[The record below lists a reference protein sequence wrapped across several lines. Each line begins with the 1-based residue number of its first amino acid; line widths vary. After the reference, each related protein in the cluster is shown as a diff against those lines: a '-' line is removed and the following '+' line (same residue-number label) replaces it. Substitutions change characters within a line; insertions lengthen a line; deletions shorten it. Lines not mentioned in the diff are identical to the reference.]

1 MHPGIP
7 IAYAA
12 RHIYGPNEDPY
23 RASIASNAQATS
35 KQRRRRRRSAA
46 FLLPGRPRI
55 ALPRRRAA
63 AGR

>member
-7 IAYAA
+7 LAYAA
-12 RHIYGPNEDPY
+12 RHIYAPNEDPY
-23 RASIASNAQATS
+23 RASRPRRS

-46 FLLPGRPRI
+46 FLLPGRPRL
-55 ALPRRRAA
+55 ALFHRRTA

>member
-7 IAYAA
+7 LAYAA

-23 RASIASNAQATS
+23 RAPQGRRTA

-46 FLLPGRPRI
+46 FLLPGRPRL
-55 ALPRRRAA
+55 ALFQRRATS
-63 AGR
+63 GR

>member
-7 IAYAA
+7 LAYAA
-12 RHIYGPNEDPY
+12 RHIYSPNEDPY
-23 RASIASNAQATS
+23 RAAVGTGSS

-46 FLLPGRPRI
+46 SLTPRRPRF
-55 ALPRRRAA
+55 ALFHRRAA

>member
-12 RHIYGPNEDPY
+12 RHIYEPNQDPY
-23 RASIASNAQATS
+23 RASTVQTTS

-46 FLLPGRPRI
+46 FLLPGRPRL
-55 ALPRRRAA
+55 ALFHRRPAA
-63 AGR
+63 DR

>member
-7 IAYAA
+7 LAYAA
-12 RHIYGPNEDPY
+12 RHIYSPNEDRY
-23 RASIASNAQATS
+23 RAAQALASS

-46 FLLPGRPRI
+46 LL
-55 ALPRRRAA
+55 LPRRSRLPLFHRRTA

>member
-7 IAYAA
+7 LAYAA
-12 RHIYGPNEDPY
+12 RHIYAPNADPY
-23 RASIASNAQATS
+23 RASTASTTQASS

-46 FLLPGRPRI
+46 FLLPRRPRV
-55 ALPRRRAA
+55 ALPGRRAA

>member
-7 IAYAA
+7 LAYAA
-12 RHIYGPNEDPY
+12 RHIYSPNEDPY
-23 RASIASNAQATS
+23 RASRANLSS

-46 FLLPGRPRI
+46 FLLPGRPRHP
-55 ALPRRRAA
+55 LPLRRTA

>member
-7 IAYAA
+7 IAYAS
-12 RHIYGPNEDPY
+12 RHIYAPNEDPY
-23 RASIASNAQATS
+23 RASNASRAVATS

-46 FLLPGRPRI
+46 FLLPGRPRVP
-55 ALPRRRAA
+55 LFHRRTA